1 MDMEKLQMKIHWY
14 MHVIHSFVSKRR
26 VGKKMRA
33 PLLGLAKSIYL
44 VNFHKI
50 LNTIFVVH
58 CILTLTPLKV
68 AINHLTPTRDQ
79 VRISSLNINTI
90 SSKQAMRIKKNIDR
104 EIIRWSNTNFWE
116 LTNIIRIAWQMV
128 QRTTNG
134 ILGVKMLKV

>member
-14 MHVIHSFVSKRR
+14 MHVIHSFVEETC
-26 VGKKMRA
+26 GKK
-33 PLLGLAKSIYL
+33 GLAKSIYW

-79 VRISSLNINTI
+79 ARISSLDINTI
-90 SSKQAMRIKKNIDR
+90 TSKQAMRIKKNIDR